1 MSGTGSAEGA
11 ARLSLGWR
19 LLHWAI
25 ILNLLAEFIY
35 ARWLVSK
42 WVAGHRARGRA
53 GSVFRDPRD
62 IAHIP
67 QRSRE
72 AEAAEIVREGP

>member
-1 MSGTGSAEGA
+1 MGRGPGA
-11 ARLSLGWR
+11 LEVEPDRF
-19 LLHWAI
+19 H
-25 ILNLLAEFIY
+25 
-35 ARWLVSK
+35 
-42 WVAGHRARGRA
+42 
-53 GSVFRDPRD
+53 RDPRD